1 MFVWRRRESHQA
13 QAALRKKD
21 CSHDDITQ
29 ACRKWVALA
38 QVSVSECTWDDA
50 SQTMQVALRGADKAQ
65 PTGDADYF
73 ELQIS
78 TGSWRRCSLADLAAR
93 AADVTAECCDEP
105 TEDCS
110 SGMPATCNAGC
121 AAVLVPYWQ
130 DCATAIR
137 QEDSSISQVLEAAM
151 DLCTLLCRSGG
162 AVVTSAL
169 RRRQCSAYRG
179 VRGTGRRRRVVAAFA
194 LADAPG
200 LSGDLARAG
209 GGVCAGVGRRRWTF
223 TPRSGGVA
231 NVTVLLVA
239 ARCGLVV
246 VPMPAS
252 RTAVVWSRT
261 RGAIRT
267 PHTTTAGLLAR

>member
-1 MFVWRRRESHQA
+1 MISLASGLHSSQDASIIVAGRCGDAARGGPGGIGDIPASVACCGCGGGVTAKEQTCLVAVREEIAKQAPGLWRREDGRTLGEPTAPILPECFASEAACGVCAGQA

-50 SQTMQVALRGADKAQ
+50 SQTMQVSLRGAENAQ
-65 PTGDADYF
+65 PTSDADYF

-121 AAVLVPYWQ
+121 AAVLVPVK
-130 DCATAIR
+130 
-137 QEDSSISQVLEAAM
+137 E
-151 DLCTLLCRSGG
+151 
-162 AVVTSAL
+162 
-169 RRRQCSAYRG
+169 
-179 VRGTGRRRRVVAAFA
+179 
-194 LADAPG
+194 
-200 LSGDLARAG
+200 
-209 GGVCAGVGRRRWTF
+209 
-223 TPRSGGVA
+223 
-231 NVTVLLVA
+231 
-239 ARCGLVV
+239 
-246 VPMPAS
+246 
-252 RTAVVWSRT
+252 
-261 RGAIRT
+261 
-267 PHTTTAGLLAR
+267 